1 MAESKARCDLPF
13 PTAWGVNFFLTL
25 LAITLIKSFF
35 FFLNVYVSGSLDFS
49 NKVVLCRMCIWGML
63 FVCTNLVSSMVCDLM
78 GEMGTFCLVWSPL
91 DLGYFYSL
99 VAVEEIEEKTWP
111 GLLERAAERLTLG
124 CLFTLPSSPHF
135 RTAGVPGSALQSCL
149 DSLCWGLTAHLSS
162 WFILPAWSPG

>member
-1 MAESKARCDLPF
+1 
-13 PTAWGVNFFLTL
+13 
-25 LAITLIKSFF
+25 
-35 FFLNVYVSGSLDFS
+35 
-49 NKVVLCRMCIWGML
+49 
-63 FVCTNLVSSMVCDLM
+63 M

-124 CLFTLPSSPHF
+124 CLFTVSSSPHY

-149 DSLCWGLTAHLSS
+149 DSFCAGVSLPIYQAGLFCLPGALANSVYPTPLFLAPPFQCDCCFYHLGSRCSGGTVYVWRLGVTSQPCAFSQVLDTDPPCPLCLMSHDEG
-162 WFILPAWSPG
+162 